1 MRPSAAEVARTLG
14 RGPLRGS
21 LRIALGTRLKD
32 VQHAGDSSGRPLLL
46 AKAGSPL
53 AAALPL
59 PGVPGPA
66 AMLYIQDVPPVDGAP
81 ALGAVR
87 IAGRLHRLSDAEVAA
102 AKLEFADANP
112 ANDLLDVGH
121 NGATI
126 GRLEVE
132 RVQLEPSEWL
142 ALNAGFRRPVHDLDL
157 ADYQAAPPDPLHA
170 IERDLLLDL
179 SDHHTEQIESYLRCA
194 LSAAGLVCTAPP
206 RTVRVDRYG
215 FVADT
220 GSPASSPPNL
230 RWIRVAFSRP
240 VRDHRDLATLLHP
253 LLFHSQT

>member
-1 MRPSAAEVARTLG
+1 MRPSAAEVARTLA

-32 VQHAGDSSGRPLLL
+32 VQHAGDSSGRPLVL
-46 AKAGSPL
+46 AKDGSPL

-59 PGVPGPA
+59 PGAPGPTA
-66 AMLYIQDVPPVDGAP
+66 LLYVQDVPPVDGAP
-81 ALGAVR
+81 SLGAVR
-87 IAGRLHRLSDAEVAA
+87 IAGRLRRLSEAEVAA

-121 NGATI
+121 GATI

-132 RVQLEPSEWL
+132 RVQLEPSDWL
-142 ALNAGFRRPVHDLDL
+142 VHDAGLHRPIHDLDL
-157 ADYQAAPPDPLHA
+157 DAYRTAPADPLHA

-179 SDHHTEQIESYLRCA
+179 SDHHTAQIESYLRCA
-194 LSAAGLVCTAPP
+194 LSAAGLACVAAP

-215 FVADT
+215 FTAAT
-220 GSPASSPPNL
+220 GAPESSPPDR
-230 RWIRVAFSRP
+230 RWVRVAFARP
-240 VRDHRDLATLLHP
+240 VRDHRDLAALLHP
-253 LLFHSQT
+253 LLFHSRPT

>member
-1 MRPSAAEVARTLG
+1 MRPSAAEVARTLV

-21 LRIALGTRLKD
+21 LRIAFGTRLTN
-32 VQHAGDSSGRPLLL
+32 VQHACDSAGRPLVL
-46 AKAGSPL
+46 AKDGSPL

-59 PGVPGPA
+59 PGVAGPTA
-66 AMLYIQDVPPVDGAP
+66 LLYVRDVPPVDGAP
-81 ALGAVR
+81 ELGAVR
-87 IAGRLHRLSDAEVAA
+87 IAGRLHRLSDAEEAA

-112 ANDLLDVGH
+112 ATDLLDVGH
-121 NGATI
+121 GATI

-142 ALNAGFRRPVHDLDL
+142 TSNSGFSRPIHDLDL
-157 ADYQAAPPDPLHA
+157 AAYEAAQPDPLHT

-194 LSAAGLVCTAPP
+194 LSAAGLVCEAAP
-206 RTVRVDRYG
+206 RTVRIDRYG
-215 FVADT
+215 FTADSGVADR
-220 GSPASSPPNL
+220 
-230 RWIRVAFSRP
+230 RWIRVAFTRP

-253 LLFHSQT
+253 LLFHSRTS